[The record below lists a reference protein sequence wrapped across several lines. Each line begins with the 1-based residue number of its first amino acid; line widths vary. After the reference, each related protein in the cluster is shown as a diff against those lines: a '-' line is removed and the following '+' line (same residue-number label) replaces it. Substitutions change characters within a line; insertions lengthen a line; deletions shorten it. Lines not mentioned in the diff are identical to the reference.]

1 MLTETESDREF
12 PNSLS
17 QELGIELDAV
27 AINGLKFNC
36 NAIEFTILTN
46 TLHEIRNDLLITFL
60 VAPNLFT
67 KKHDFQLSVNIRIS
81 AAKCKRRSDVQIQV
95 IALMSETINM

>member
-36 NAIEFTILTN
+36 NAIEFTILTK
-46 TLHEIRNDLLITFL
+46 TLHKIRNDLLITFL

-67 KKHDFQLSVNIRIS
+67 KKTRFS
-81 AAKCKRRSDVQIQV
+81 
-95 IALMSETINM
+95 TIC

>member
-67 KKHDFQLSVNIRIS
+67 KKNTIFNYLLTSAFPQPNANARLTFKFKLSR
-81 AAKCKRRSDVQIQV
+81 
-95 IALMSETINM
+95 

>member
-27 AINGLKFNC
+27 AINCLKFNC

-46 TLHEIRNDLLITFL
+46 TSHKILNDLLITFL
-60 VAPNLFT
+60 VDPNLFT
-67 KKHDFQLSVNIRIS
+67 KKTRFS
-81 AAKCKRRSDVQIQV
+81 
-95 IALMSETINM
+95 TIC

>member
-17 QELGIELDAV
+17 QELGIELDAF

-46 TLHEIRNDLLITFL
+46 TLLKIRNDLLITFL

-67 KKHDFQLSVNIRIS
+67 KKKTRFS
-81 AAKCKRRSDVQIQV
+81 
-95 IALMSETINM
+95 TIC